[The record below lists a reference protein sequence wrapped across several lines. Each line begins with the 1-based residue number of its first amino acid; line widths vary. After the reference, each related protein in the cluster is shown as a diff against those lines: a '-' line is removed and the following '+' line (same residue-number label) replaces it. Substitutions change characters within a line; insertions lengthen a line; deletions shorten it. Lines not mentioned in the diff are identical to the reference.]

1 MKKFIIPSIGFILI
15 IGIVVQSLK
24 DQDIKNHQEVVK
36 AEAEAKAKEE
46 ARKKAEAEAK
56 AKEEARKKAE
66 AEAKAKEEARKKAE
80 AEAKAKEEAR
90 KKAEAEAKAKEEA
103 MKKAE
108 VERERR
114 RAEDKMRNKCLDQY
128 KELEK
133 RFQNATSVWD
143 DEDEII
149 DIQAEAKKLLYKCT
163 DSATELKK
171 LIQKCDKEL

>member
-24 DQDIKNHQEVVK
+24 DQDIKNHQEVV
-36 AEAEAKAKEE
+36 
-46 ARKKAEAEAK
+46 KAEAEAK